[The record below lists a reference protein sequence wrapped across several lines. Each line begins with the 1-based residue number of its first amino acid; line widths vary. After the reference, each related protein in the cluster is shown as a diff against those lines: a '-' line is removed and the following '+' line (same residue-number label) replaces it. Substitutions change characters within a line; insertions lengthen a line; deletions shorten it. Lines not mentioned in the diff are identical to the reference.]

1 MNGVPD
7 PGYVAARRVLLDAL
21 DALAAQRGAV
31 VLVGAQA
38 IYLHTGEGDLAVAPY
53 TLDADLALV
62 PDQLRA
68 LPDLTERLEAAGFR
82 RTEHIGIWAKTVEVQ
97 GRVGEVTVDLLV
109 PAPLGGPGRRAA
121 RLEGHGARL
130 ARKARGLEAA
140 VVDRTNLSV
149 GAFEPGDPRCFEIA
163 VAGPAALLVAKL
175 HKLAERG
182 GGERVR
188 DKDALDV
195 LRLLRR
201 VATERL
207 AERLTALRAD
217 PMAGEVTGAAIDHL
231 RTMFGDHRAIG
242 SQMAARAAAPLED
255 PETIA
260 ASCAALTRDLLAALE
275 AAREP

>member
-1 MNGVPD
+1 MNGAPD
-7 PGYVAARRVLLDAL
+7 PGYIVARRVLLDAL
-21 DALAAQRGAV
+21 EALGEQRGAV

-62 PDQLRA
+62 PAQLRA
-68 LPDLTERLEAAGFR
+68 RPDLIESLEAAGFR

-97 GRVGEVTVDLLV
+97 GRVGEMTVDFLV
-109 PAPLGGPGRRAA
+109 PALLGGPGRRAA
-121 RLEGHGARL
+121 RLEGHGDWL

-140 VVDRTNLSV
+140 VVDRTNLPV
-149 GAFEPGDPRCFEIA
+149 GAFQPGDPRCFEIA

-182 GGERVR
+182 EGERAS

-195 LRLLRR
+195 LRLLRG

-207 AERLTALRAD
+207 AERLTALRTD
-217 PMAGEVTGAAIDHL
+217 RMAGEVTDAAIDYL
-231 RTMFGDHRAIG
+231 RTMFGDHRALG
-242 SQMAARAAAPLED
+242 AQMAARAAAPLED
-255 PETIA
+255 AETIA
-260 ASCAALTRDLLAALE
+260 ASCAALTQDLLAALE
-275 AAREP
+275 AARER

>member
-1 MNGVPD
+1 M
-7 PGYVAARRVLLDAL
+7 ARRALIDAL
-21 DALAAQRGAV
+21 DAVGEQRDAL

-62 PDQLRA
+62 PAQLRA
-68 LPDLTERLEAAGFR
+68 CPDVTECLKAAGFR
-82 RTEHIGIWAKTVEVQ
+82 RTEHIGIWTKTVEVQ
-97 GRVGEVTVDLLV
+97 GRIGDVTVDLLV
-109 PAPLGGPGRRAA
+109 PALLGGPGRRAA

-140 VVDRTNLSV
+140 VVDRTTLSV

-182 GGERVR
+182 EGERIS

-195 LRLLRR
+195 LRLLRK
-201 VATERL
+201 VATEQL
-207 AERLTALRAD
+207 AERLTALCTD
-217 PMAGEVTGAAIDHL
+217 SMASEVTETAIDYL
-231 RTMFGDHRAIG
+231 RTLFGNHRARG

-260 ASCAALTRDLLAALE
+260 ASCAALTQDLLAALE
-275 AAREP
+275 AAGKR